1 VNRQPCFDR
10 LAGLSVS
17 WLFDRTA
24 MIRNGLYLYES
35 KALDAGEGGY
45 SGVVVLRDGSFLGGS
60 SFFYLVGSYSCS
72 GERWKGELTQQEHT
86 PAPLTFATARRIVTA
101 GFTGTY
107 TDEGA
112 EFEATALV
120 GKRSLRYHAI
130 MRLLTAV

>member
-1 VNRQPCFDR
+1 
-10 LAGLSVS
+10 
-17 WLFDRTA
+17 

-35 KALDAGEGGY
+35 NALDGLEGGY
-45 SGVVVLRDGSFLGGS
+45 RGVVVLRQGNILGGS

-72 GERWKGELTQQEHT
+72 GGRWKGELTQQAHT
-86 PAPLTFATARRIVTA
+86 PAPATFATARWIVTA

-130 MRLLTAV
+130 MRLLTTV